1 MGQYHHPVCIEAEEG
16 LDPAGMDSGLKEGE
30 QGFNRPNTPA
40 AIVALVC
47 ARGGNM
53 PADCSQSPLIGRWAG
68 KRILIQGDYAED
80 DDIPGW
86 DGPPLSR
93 LYSAMMPAEER
104 KPFTK
109 KDYPNSTAAEIHK
122 WNEEQARS
130 PVFADITRDACAF
143 LEAACNV
150 RYFEKEQICTDAK
163 GKVIDRWTSIHSVHV
178 KPVARHFGNCGVAEC
193 VIDSIYD
200 VRDLEYLKRCGM
212 KPEDVQ
218 RAPRSG
224 DWHGFLPEEIPEGQ
238 TRVIVNLDT
247 LEYINPVKFGQA
259 PTLAGMVS
267 LAPQNRDLP
276 ILKKANQDHLQVVDV
291 AGGLFVMLCHP
302 QRRGGGDIP
311 ANAEA
316 LVAAV
321 GEKDSRAKAAKL
333 FKGVEDVK
341 GRWRGGRILGTSEI
355 RYADW
360 PTTEE
365 VIERGTDISDK
376 VLRYLVAISHY

>member
-16 LDPAGMDSGLKEGE
+16 LDPADMDTGLKEGE
-30 QGFNRPNTPA
+30 QGFNRPSTPN

-68 KRILIQGDYAED
+68 QRVLIRGDYAED

-86 DGPPLSR
+86 KGPRLSKLYRAMRPVEDRKPKKDWRTTPVFDGYHAGRLRFPRSR
-93 LYSAMMPAEER
+93 LQCPLLR
-104 KPFTK
+104 
-109 KDYPNSTAAEIHK
+109 
-122 WNEEQARS
+122 AR
-130 PVFADITRDACAF
+130 
-143 LEAACNV
+143 
-150 RYFEKEQICTDAK
+150 TDLQ
-163 GKVIDRWTSIHSVHV
+163 GWRPSLQDLRTNHRRWTSIHSVQV
-178 KPVARHFGNCGVAEC
+178 KPVARHFGNCGIAEY

-200 VRDLEYLKRCGM
+200 ARDLEYLKRCGM
-212 KPEDVQ
+212 KPGDVQ
-218 RAPRSG
+218 RPPRSA
-224 DWHGFLPEEIPEGQ
+224 DWNGFLPEEISEGQ
-238 TRVIVNLDT
+238 HRLIVNLDT
-247 LEYINPVKFGQA
+247 LEYVDPVKFGQI
-259 PTLAGMVS
+259 PTLAGMIS
-267 LAPQNRDLP
+267 LAPKHRDLP
-276 ILKKANQDHLQVVDV
+276 ILKKANQDNLQIVDV
-291 AGGLFVMLCHP
+291 AGGVFVMLCHP
-302 QRRGGGDIP
+302 KRRGGGDIP

-355 RYADW
+355 RYEAW

-365 VIERGTDISDK
+365 VLERGTDISDK
-376 VLRYLVAISHY
+376 VLKYLVAISHY

>member
-16 LDPAGMDSGLKEGE
+16 LNPAGIDSGLKEGE
-30 QGFNRPNTPA
+30 QGFSRPSTPT

-53 PADCSQSPLIGRWAG
+53 PADCSQLPLIGRWAG
-68 KRILIQGDYAED
+68 KRVLIQGDYAED
-80 DDIPGW
+80 KDIPGW
-86 DGPPLSR
+86 KGPKLSK
-93 LYSAMMPAEER
+93 LYSAMTPVDAR
-104 KPFTK
+104 KPKRDWRT
-109 KDYPNSTAAEIHK
+109 T
-122 WNEEQARS
+122 
-130 PVFADITRDACAF
+130 PVFMDITREACAF

-150 RYFEKEQICTDAK
+150 RYFEQEQICKDGDPRSKTY
-163 GKVIDRWTSIHSVHV
+163 GQVIDRWTSVHSVAV
-178 KPVARHFGNCGVAEC
+178 KPVARHFGNCGVAEY
-193 VIDSIYD
+193 VIADFYNGD
-200 VRDLEYLKRCGM
+200 DLAYLKRCGM

-247 LEYINPVKFGQA
+247 FEYLDPVKFGQA

-267 LAPQNRDLP
+267 YAPQDRDLP
-276 ILKKANQDHLQVVDV
+276 ILKKAAKEEWRQRHIDV

-311 ANAEA
+311 ANAEEM
-316 LVAAV
+316 
-321 GEKDSRAKAAKL
+321 GGIDKERAKHARL

-341 GRWRGGRILGTSEI
+341 GRWRGGHILGTGEI
-355 RYADW
+355 RYEDW

-365 VIERGTDISDK
+365 VLEKGTDISDK
-376 VLRYLVAISHY
+376 VLKYLIAISHY